1 MGEEVGRPGAGA
13 RHATRPTTGAA
24 AGGRAAT
31 GAASTVAQHGI
42 LAGGKDVRLGGGQD
56 NGELS
61 DVAQK
66 YGTTPGT
73 ASAVFPRLGY
83 AMADGA
89 NINSQPGPTNTK
101 IKSKASTLSRQGT
114 GELGNMAEQF
124 GTTLGTAS
132 AILNRLGYG
141 TDAPE
146 RDTPPKQG
154 EKDSWYTVSGVAID
168 TQRGSS
174 LGMTQPI
181 PAAVA
186 GNRAVTRPASA
197 DTWSGTSAEEAHTD
211 AD

>member
-1 MGEEVGRPGAGA
+1 M
-13 RHATRPTTGAA
+13 
-24 AGGRAAT
+24 
-31 GAASTVAQHGI
+31 STIEQHGTP
-42 LAGGKDVRLGGGQD
+42 ADNKGTRLGGGQD

-132 AILNRLGYG
+132 AILNRLSYV
-141 TDAPE
+141 TEA
-146 RDTPPKQG
+146 PPK
-154 EKDSWYTVSGVAID
+154 D
-168 TQRGSS
+168 R
-174 LGMTQPI
+174 
-181 PAAVA
+181 
-186 GNRAVTRPASA
+186 
-197 DTWSGTSAEEAHTD
+197 
-211 AD
+211 